1 MLVHP
6 DKNGGNEKA
15 EEAFKRLQNAY
26 EVSCIHLV
34 AFESWVFW
42 QLKKQG
48 TFCVADIYNFTKVI
62 QLLDK
67 SGKHLHVCGIRCCWM
82 QSKGGVMMMSFGG
95 RKFSKISINI
105 TMVCMW
111 CAFFCAIVTIY
122 SVIL

>member
-42 QLKKQG
+42 QSKKQG
-48 TFCVADIYNFTKVI
+48 TFCVWQI
-62 QLLDK
+62 
-67 SGKHLHVCGIRCCWM
+67 
-82 QSKGGVMMMSFGG
+82 
-95 RKFSKISINI
+95 
-105 TMVCMW
+105 
-111 CAFFCAIVTIY
+111 
-122 SVIL
+122 

>member
-1 MLVHP
+1 VIAADLLFSYCLDIIGWYVKLQGTWQAMLVHP

-48 TFCVADIYNFTKVI
+48 TFCVWQI
-62 QLLDK
+62 
-67 SGKHLHVCGIRCCWM
+67 
-82 QSKGGVMMMSFGG
+82 
-95 RKFSKISINI
+95 
-105 TMVCMW
+105 
-111 CAFFCAIVTIY
+111 
-122 SVIL
+122 

>member
-42 QLKKQG
+42 QLQ
-48 TFCVADIYNFTKVI
+48 N
-62 QLLDK
+62 
-67 SGKHLHVCGIRCCWM
+67 VCGRYK
-82 QSKGGVMMMSFGG
+82 QFYQGYSAFG
-95 RKFSKISINI
+95 
-105 TMVCMW
+105 
-111 CAFFCAIVTIY
+111 
-122 SVIL
+122 

>member
-1 MLVHP
+1 MHP

-48 TFCVADIYNFTKVI
+48 TFCVW
-62 QLLDK
+62 Q
-67 SGKHLHVCGIRCCWM
+67 
-82 QSKGGVMMMSFGG
+82 
-95 RKFSKISINI
+95 
-105 TMVCMW
+105 
-111 CAFFCAIVTIY
+111 IY
-122 SVIL
+122 SILPRLFSFWINLVSICTFVESGVAGWSQKEVL